1 MTEDFR
7 SIKRMLS
14 PSLKNQK
21 VSNSSKKVTTE
32 NALKIII
39 SMMRAEQHQ
48 KEKQIDSLVTE
59 IKAV

>member
-21 VSNSSKKVTTE
+21 VPNSSKKVTTE
-32 NALKIII
+32 NALKIIT
-39 SMMRAEQHQ
+39 STMRAEQHQ